1 MRDEF
6 IRPNKSKHPLEN
18 PSVSPFP
25 SHIPTIS
32 LSFPHSEQ
40 TPFSKPLFFLAYV
53 MGDQSG
59 PARFLPL
66 FESALQ
72 AYEKKTGIALAEH
85 PFAVQLQSCH
95 SVESV
100 IVVLKG
106 QAKVFS
112 EFTGSD
118 RILKSIKSIVSIS
131 TTLSATALLGDALDL
146 VRHKALVSY
155 CAALTVFY
163 SRSRLRRQ
171 YRGALLYCLLY
182 VHFVRSWW
190 ISL

>member
-1 MRDEF
+1 
-6 IRPNKSKHPLEN
+6 
-18 PSVSPFP
+18 
-25 SHIPTIS
+25 
-32 LSFPHSEQ
+32 
-40 TPFSKPLFFLAYV
+40 

-59 PARFLPL
+59 SARFLPL

-72 AYEKKTGIALAEH
+72 AYKKKTGIALAEH

-100 IVVLKG
+100 IAVLQD

-112 EFTGSD
+112 DSGSD
-118 RILKSIKSIVSIS
+118 RILKSIKSTVSIS
-131 TTLSATALLGDALDL
+131 IILSATATLGDALGM
-146 VRHKALVSY
+146 VCHKALVLY
-155 CAALTVFY
+155 RTALTVFY

-171 YRGALLYCLLY
+171 CRWALPYCLLY

-190 ISL
+190 IPL